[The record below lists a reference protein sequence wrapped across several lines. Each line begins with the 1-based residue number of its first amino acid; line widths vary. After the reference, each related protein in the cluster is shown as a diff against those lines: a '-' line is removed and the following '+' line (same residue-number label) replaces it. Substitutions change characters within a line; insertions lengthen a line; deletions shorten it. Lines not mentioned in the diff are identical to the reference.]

1 MSLTAKVLLVSITLN
16 AMALLVLAILAIQ
29 DVASTVHGIDTA
41 MPD

>member
-1 MSLTAKVLLVSITLN
+1 VSITLI